1 MENTKSE
8 TKKCTKCSA
17 KDKLKQIPLWTIIF
31 SIYFLASA
39 VYGTVQIVKDIISLF

>member
-1 MENTKSE
+1 MEKTKSE

-17 KDKLKQIPLWTIIF
+17 KDKLKQIPLWSIIF
-31 SIYFLASA
+31 SIYFFASA